1 MENQNHIG
9 DTNKM
14 VTAVEWFIDVAFDEG
29 FLWITDYPNAMNEL
43 NLIIE
48 KAKEMQKKQMITLL
62 TWMNKVASEEPM
74 RLETTHDD
82 IVEQFYNEI
91 FKK

>member
-14 VTAVEWFIDVAFDEG
+14 VTAVEWFASEA
-29 FLWITDYPNAMNEL
+29 LDYTS
-43 NLIIE
+43 LIPLHKIR
-48 KAKEMQKKQMITLL
+48 KAKEMQKEQMITLL
-62 TWMNKVASEEPM
+62 TWMNKVASEDPM

>member
-1 MENQNHIG
+1 MKNQNHIG

-14 VTAVEWFIDVAFDEG
+14 VTAVEWFIDNAFDEG
-29 FLWITDYPNAMNEL
+29 FLWVTDKPAMFEL
-43 NLIIE
+43 NLIID
-48 KAKEMQKKQMITLL
+48 KAKEMQKGQMIGLL
-62 TWMNKVASEEPM
+62 AWMNKIATEDPM